1 MLASEPSLKIDISE
15 AQIQLFHLLDLA
27 IAGQEIVI
35 TQGDQPVAR
44 LVSIAP
50 KRSLFGSAKVKYS
63 CPMTLRYPCQSLRNI
78 RN

>member
-15 AQIQLFHLLDLA
+15 AQIQLLHLLDLA

-50 KRSLFGSAKVKYS
+50 
-63 CPMTLRYPCQSLRNI
+63 
-78 RN
+78 